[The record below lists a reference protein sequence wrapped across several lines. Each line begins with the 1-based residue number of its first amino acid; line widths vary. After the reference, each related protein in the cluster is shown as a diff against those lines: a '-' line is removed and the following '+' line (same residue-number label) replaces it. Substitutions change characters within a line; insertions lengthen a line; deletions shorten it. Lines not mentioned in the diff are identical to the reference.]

1 MDEFFQTVK
10 EQNPKEYV
18 HLLETLK
25 NRELPNLFYKANI
38 TLDDI
43 WSRQSK
49 IYRLVKNIEKYIHFS
64 SPLYEV
70 DFLADHIDVW
80 GVSLVLSG
88 KESTCHAG
96 KRAWSLSWEDSLE
109 EEMATHSSILAWEI
123 PWTGSLVDY
132 SPWGHKIVW
141 HNLATKQQKQHW
153 CLE

>member
-18 HLLETLK
+18 YLLETLK

-96 KRAWSLSWEDSLE
+96 KRAWSLSWEDPLE
-109 EEMATHSSILAWEI
+109 EEIATLSGILAWRIHGLGSVAGYSQWDRHRVGHDSATEHTCMSGF
-123 PWTGSLVDY
+123 WT
-132 SPWGHKIVW
+132 
-141 HNLATKQQKQHW
+141 
-153 CLE
+153 